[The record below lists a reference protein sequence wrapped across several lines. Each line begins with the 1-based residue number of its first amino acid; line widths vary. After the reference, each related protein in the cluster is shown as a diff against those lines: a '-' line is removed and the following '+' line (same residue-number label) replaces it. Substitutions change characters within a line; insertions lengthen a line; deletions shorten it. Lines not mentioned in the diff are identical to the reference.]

1 MSEEA
6 LEELDVKAILV
17 KQTHEL
23 MEIRQQLQLLNMGV
37 GETPT
42 ESGESQVVC
51 KECQIAIPESEKE
64 AHAEQEHNWATSMGT
79 DVLSRFYATDD

>member
-23 MEIRQQLQLLNMGV
+23 MEIRQQLQLMNATQGM
-37 GETPT
+37 
-42 ESGESQVVC
+42 ESDSDPQIKCQVCNKV
-51 KECQIAIPESEKE
+51 IPESEKE
-64 AHAEQEHNWATSMGT
+64 SHAKQKHNWATSMGT
-79 DVLSRFYATDD
+79 DALSRFYADD